1 MKRQILISSLILL
14 FIQNFVSA
22 RTFYVP
28 SRDYPTIQSA
38 VTAAVNGDVVVVA
51 PNPNPRYPVSY
62 SGTGNVNIDFGGKA
76 ITIKSTIDPNNPN
89 PAIIAATIIDCQ
101 GTKDDPHRAFW
112 FHNHEGNNSKVLG
125 FTIRNG
131 YTRGPKGADGTPGYI
146 GFPVSLFV
154 PIPRGTDPNASP
166 PYALDGA
173 SASGDGYG
181 GAILCEAASS
191 PTIKYCV
198 VKNCAVTGAQG
209 GRGADGLSGT
219 WFHFLLSDI
228 DPCTGEIDVNAVLT
242 SNPDGQ
248 WGGRGGAGNGNG
260 YGGAVACRGGSSP
273 IISDCTISDNFA
285 RGGCGGDGGNGGNAE
300 GDPPDYAGG
309 YESFG
314 GNAGDSNG
322 DGMGGAI
329 YAENGSSP
337 IIASCTFSDDIAT
350 TGARAVGGSAGQGNT
365 IPDNEGGPA
374 TDGADGVVISTGG
387 IAGGAAYYNNPSSAN
402 ANFTNCTFTGNKAYE
417 AHINPFLGEDFLA
430 YTVGGALYSKKNNTV
445 NLNSCNFT
453 GNLGGAVYCGSGCV
467 VNINNTYDPNRSCL
481 FSDNSETA
489 NGGAVYIEAGGTANL
504 RNCIFGGNSAYD
516 DGGALECR
524 SNATLTSCSFG
535 GNRAD
540 SDNDGYGYGGAMD
553 AYRFGTT
560 LVVDFNSCSFS
571 GNQAIYGGGFSS
583 ENFHNTKFTNC
594 YFVGN
599 TAHDGGG
606 LDLVNGDFFVT
617 GGAVKGNNATDGD
630 GGGFDCWYTKAEI
643 RNCTIRDN
651 FADGN
656 YPAGGDGGAINF
668 YGGASPQTVF
678 NCLITGNSAAVD
690 GGAIFCSNATPG
702 IGNCT
707 FSGNLAGGYGGA
719 IFSDWSSSPQITDCI
734 FEGCNG
740 HAIHEEDYG
749 GNAIVRYSL
758 FYNNPN
764 GEYYDSVTHLVYTGA
779 GQVGSIPGGVAN
791 LYGNPLFVAGPL
803 GNFYLN
809 QTSSPAVL
817 NGGSDTAANL
827 GLNTYTTDPNNTTDS
842 GQVDRGYH
850 YPISTS
856 VQKFNLTA
864 SVVGGHGSIAPTSGP
879 YYAGTVVTLTATP
892 NTGWLVK
899 AWSGTDND
907 SSTATTNTV
916 IMNFNRTVTV
926 EFEQPRTLIVAVGGG
941 GEGYYPTIQDAV
953 SDANN
958 GDTIVVYPGIYY
970 GGYESVSIYI
980 DESITIRSLHPDDP
994 CCAAATVIDGY
1005 LRSPFEEGYTNLGV
1019 TFGSNTDANTILNGF
1034 TIQNCGGRWG
1044 GRRDGERAPQNHP
1057 NGYDGGMGAGAA
1069 IRVASGGGPIIK
1081 NCIIRDNV
1089 VIGGY
1094 AGNGVAAT
1102 GPPDNLN
1109 AGRGG
1114 WGGAAYGGAVY
1125 CSVNSSPTFINCRII
1140 DNEARGGDGG
1150 DGGNEVFPGGYANYG
1165 GNWSMRG
1172 TPEYPVY
1179 DIDPYSSNITY
1190 VTDGNLWGIWGYIGD
1205 YRWYSGYGGG
1215 VFIDEG
1221 SNVTFTHCT
1230 ISGNLTQ
1237 GGMSGQGGEQAPVPR
1252 PEEPLIP
1259 YEIPSFGGGV
1269 YCAADSTVTF
1279 TGCTITDNISSEPNV
1294 TPNNRI
1300 DPYLG
1305 HGGGVCAED
1314 TATLKFTN
1322 CTFSENDADAGGG
1335 LLFAD
1340 ANLVI
1345 SDCNFTF
1352 NSAFQGGGL
1361 FGEHGP
1367 ATIRHSNFTNNIAS
1381 SEAND
1386 PNVVILGDGGG
1397 LHLWATDANIID
1409 CNISSNQ
1416 AEASG
1421 GGVFFGGEG
1430 APSLTNC
1437 LLTNNAAGRDG
1448 GGVST
1453 NIFSQ
1458 LTISNCTIAD
1468 NTSLEYGG
1476 GVYCSYNSYVNI
1488 INSIIWNNI
1497 GIYGSQLAIT
1507 TSFEY
1512 DPSPSAMRV
1521 TYTDIGPRY
1530 DPNTFTVPIFDDSF
1544 GGSSPSGGPNTVLVD
1559 GQNIYG
1565 QFDAGQGQVKIIVSM
1580 PEPAELMAATD
1591 WDSPESV
1598 AELRAE
1604 IASRRSAVLST
1615 LTPSEFS
1622 LRHSYENIAG
1632 FSGEITRTGL
1642 EKLLSDPRVAHIEP
1656 VRQVCPVLRQ
1666 AIPLA
1671 NALGARQVYNGAGA
1685 AIAIVDTGIDY
1696 RHPMLGGGGFPNSK
1710 VIGGY
1715 DTGNND
1721 NDPLPVGEAH
1731 GTCCAGIAAGN
1742 LGTVGDYIGG
1752 VAPGAK
1758 LYALKASPDN
1768 AGYFLT
1774 DAELAAWDWCITHR
1788 NDNLNN
1794 PIKVMSNSWGM
1805 TGTPFNDRG
1814 AADAY
1819 SPAHTALV
1827 ETAVAAGITV
1837 LAASGNDGFAG
1848 QGISWPAAMSKV
1860 ISVGA
1865 VYDTTD
1871 QVTGYSNTAEILDI
1885 LAPADPIYTT
1895 DIIGAEGYASG
1906 NYYPSF
1912 NGTSAACPFAAGC
1925 VADIQTAARAK
1936 LGRYLAPVEVKSLL
1950 VIAGNPVTDTKVAIT
1965 KPRVNLGN
1973 AIAGLEMSPIYIEKG
1988 CELNGWEAPDTN
2000 NYWGW
2005 DPNRWPNSHNIEE
2018 NPYFVAGYY
2027 LSQVVAGQLIN
2038 SKCVDTGSDTAA
2050 NLGMDEYTTRTDG
2063 MFDVDIVDMGYHYL
2077 VAAWVDSCRLC
2088 ELFHDGIIN
2097 FEDFAVLASN
2107 WLSEDCSWGNDWCEH
2122 ADVTFDGY
2130 VNFKDVLLFTE
2141 CWLTEDTE
2149 TPFPNPSEWEV
2160 EPYSGS
2166 TTSITMTAR
2175 TAVDR
2180 WGGTVEYYF
2189 KCVSGGGNDSGW
2201 QSDSNYTDS
2210 NLVSGVEYGYKVRA
2224 RDASEQI
2231 PNDGTGQ
2238 PGNKTG
2244 WSPIRY
2250 AVVGEVPPPPED
2262 HNPPQ
2267 PDRMTWA
2274 TVPYATSSTSI
2285 AMVATTATDDTAG
2298 VEYYFEDFN
2307 SPTVNSGWQ
2316 SSPSWVDTTCGPNT
2330 TYTYRVKARDTSTWH
2345 NETGWSELR
2354 SATTPAGGGPPPP
2367 PNQAPGPVAWEVTPF
2382 QTGSGMN
2389 AYANMT
2395 AAEATDPE
2403 GNNPV
2408 QYYFVCVSIPSYNS
2422 GWTTNRVWN
2431 NYPIGRAGQFLY
2443 FHFRVRDSLGNTSS
2457 WSTSLPC
2464 Y

>member
-1 MKRQILISSLILL
+1 MKRQILISSIILL

-22 RTFYVP
+22 STLYVP

-38 VTAAVNGDVVVVA
+38 ITAANPATNDVVVVA
-51 PNPNPRYPVSY
+51 PGVYI
-62 SGTGNVNIDFGGKA
+62 GTGNVDLDFGGKA
-76 ITIKSTIDPNNPN
+76 ITVKSTINPASPN

-101 GTKDDPHRAFW
+101 GTKDDPHRAFR
-112 FHNHEGNNSKVLG
+112 FHNHEDPNSKVLG

-131 YTRGPKGADGTPGYI
+131 YARGLKGADGAPGYNGDPLSDFI
-146 GFPVSLFV
+146 
-154 PIPRGTDPNASP
+154 PIPPCDDPNDCP
-166 PYALDGA
+166 PYALNGA
-173 SASGDGYG
+173 NASGSGYG

-209 GRGADGLSGT
+209 GRGADGQNGT
-219 WFHFLLSDI
+219 WLHWTLGDEDPCNPGQI
-228 DPCTGEIDVNAVLT
+228 DPNAVLT
-242 SNPDGQ
+242 ENPDGQ
-248 WGGRGGAGNGNG
+248 WGGSGGAGSGNG

-273 IISDCTISDNFA
+273 IISNCNISDNFA
-285 RGGCGGDGGNGGNAE
+285 RGGCGGDGGAGGNAVSSPANAS
-300 GDPPDYAGG
+300 PPNYSGG
-309 YESFG
+309 NESFG
-314 GNAGDSNG
+314 GDAGSSMG
-322 DGMGGAI
+322 DGIGGGI

-337 IIASCTFSDDIAT
+337 IITSCIFSNNIAT
-350 TGARAVGGSAGQGNT
+350 TGARAAGGSAGQGNA
-365 IPDNEGGPA
+365 IPDDEGGPA
-374 TDGADGVVISTGG
+374 TNGASGLVYSTGG
-387 IAGGAAYYNNPSSAN
+387 IAGGAAYYATGSHVND
-402 ANFTNCTFTGNKAYE
+402 TNCTFTGNKAYE
-417 AHINPFLGEDFLA
+417 AYSFYQPYYGEDISA
-430 YTVGGALYSKKNNTV
+430 YTVGGALYSVVNNTIT
-445 NLNSCNFT
+445 LDTCTFT
-453 GNLGGAVYCGSGCV
+453 GNLGGAVYCNSGC
-467 VNINNTYDPNRSCL
+467 NLNFDDCL

-540 SDNDGYGYGGAMD
+540 SDNDGYGYGGAID
-553 AYRFGTT
+553 AYRLGTT
-560 LVVDFNSCSFS
+560 LKVDFNSCSFS

-583 ENFHNTKFTNC
+583 ENFDANFIDC
-594 YFVGN
+594 YFIGN

-617 GGAVKGNNATDGD
+617 GGVVKENNATDGD
-630 GGGFDCWYTKAEI
+630 GGGFDCWYTIAEI
-643 RNCTIRDN
+643 RNCTISDN
-651 FADGN
+651 SADGV
-656 YPAGGDGGAINF
+656 YPTSGNGGAINF
-668 YGGASPQTVF
+668 YGWASPQTVF

-690 GGAIFCSNATPG
+690 GGAIFCSNATPE

-707 FSGNLAGGYGGA
+707 FSGNLADGYGGA

-734 FEGCNG
+734 FEGCNS
-740 HAIHEEDYG
+740 HAIHEEDFG
-749 GNAIVRYSL
+749 GNAIVKYSL
-758 FYNNPN
+758 FFNNPN
-764 GEYYDSVTHLVYTGA
+764 RDYYESDTSTSYNFGSVA
-779 GQVGSIPGGVAN
+779 DPN
-791 LYGNPLFVAGPL
+791 GNFNKDPLFVSGDLGGYYLSQIAAGQ
-803 GNFYLN
+803 GSN
-809 QTSSPAVL
+809 SPAI
-817 NGGSDTAANL
+817 NNGSDTAANL
-827 GLNTYTTDPNNTTDS
+827 GLDTFTTRTDNVGDA

-850 YPISTS
+850 YRKSTE
-856 VQKFNLTA
+856 VGTFQLTA
-864 SVVGGHGSIAPTSGP
+864 SVVGGHGSIAPASGP
-879 YYAGTVVTLTATP
+879 HYAGTFVTLTATP
-892 NTGWLVK
+892 NTGWRVK
-899 AWSGTDND
+899 AWNGTDDD

-916 IMNFNRTVTV
+916 TMNSNRTVTV
-926 EFEQPRTLIVAVGGG
+926 EFEQPRTLIVAVDGD
-941 GEGYYPTIQDAV
+941 YSTIQDAV
-953 SDANN
+953 SDAENS
-958 GDTIVVYPGIYY
+958 DTIVVYPGIYN
-970 GGYESVSIYI
+970 GGYEGVSVYV
-980 DESITIRSLHPDDP
+980 DKSITIRSMNPDDP
-994 CCAAATVIDGY
+994 CCVAATIIDGY
-1005 LRSPFEEGYTNLGV
+1005 RQSPFQEGYTNDGV
-1019 TFGSNTDANTILNGF
+1019 TFGPQTNADTVFNGF
-1034 TIQNCGGRWG
+1034 TIRNCGGKPYTG
-1044 GRRDGERAPQNHP
+1044 EDGTREDPHHP
-1057 NGYDGGMGAGAA
+1057 NGWDGGTGAGAA
-1069 IRVASGGGPIIK
+1069 IQVSSGGGPVIK

-1089 VIGGY
+1089 VIGGDGG
-1094 AGNGVAAT
+1094 AGIGADDT
-1102 GPPDNLN
+1102 HN

-1114 WGGAAYGGAVY
+1114 WGGAAWGGAVY
-1125 CSVNSSPTFINCRII
+1125 CDVNSSPTFINCQII
-1140 DNEARGGDGG
+1140 DNYAQGGDGG
-1150 DGGNEVFPGGYANYG
+1150 DGGNGVLDGGYANYG
-1165 GNWSMRG
+1165 GNWSMTG
-1172 TPEYPVY
+1172 SPEYPAW
-1179 DIDPYSSNITY
+1179 DINPDSLNWNY
-1190 VTDGNLWGIWGYIGD
+1190 VFDKGLWEVWGYLGD
-1205 YRWYSGYGGG
+1205 YRWYSAYGGG
-1215 VFIDEG
+1215 VFCNTG
-1221 SNVTFTHCT
+1221 STVTFIHCT
-1230 ISGNLTQ
+1230 ISRNRTI
-1237 GGMSGQGGEQAPVPR
+1237 GGVSGQGGEQPPSNR
-1252 PEEPLIP
+1252 PFEPLIP
-1259 YEIPSFGGGV
+1259 YEIPTFGGGV
-1269 YCAADSTVTF
+1269 YCAAESTITF
-1279 TGCTITDNISSEPNV
+1279 TDCTITNNLASEPNQ
-1294 TPNNRI
+1294 NNNHL

-1335 LLFAD
+1335 LHFAD
-1340 ANLVI
+1340 ANAVI

-1352 NSAFQGGGL
+1352 NSAYQGGGL

-1367 ATIRHSNFTNNIAS
+1367 ATIRHSNFTNNIVFS
-1381 SEAND
+1381 DAND

-1430 APSLTNC
+1430 TSSLTNC

-1448 GGVST
+1448 GGVSA

-1468 NTSLEYGG
+1468 NTGLEYGG

-1497 GIYGSQLAIT
+1497 GIYGSQLAIAT
-1507 TSFEY
+1507 GFEY
-1512 DPSPSAMRV
+1512 DQSPSAMRV

-1544 GGSSPSGGPNTVLVD
+1544 GGSSSPSVPSTVLVD
-1559 GQNIYG
+1559 SQNIYG
-1565 QFDAGQGQVKIIVSM
+1565 QFDAGQGQVKVIVSM

-1604 IASRRSAVLST
+1604 IASRQSAVLST

-1632 FSGEITRTGL
+1632 FSGEITGAGL
-1642 EKLLSDPRVAHIEP
+1642 EKLLQNPLVAHIEP
-1656 VRQVCPVLRQ
+1656 VRQVCPALAQ

-1721 NDPLPVGEAH
+1721 NDPLPVGVIPDVAH
-1731 GTCCAGIAAGN
+1731 GTCCAGIAAGS
-1742 LGTVGDYIGG
+1742 LGVVGDYIGG

-1788 NDNLNN
+1788 NDDTVH
-1794 PIKVMSNSWGM
+1794 PIKVMSNSWAMSGL
-1805 TGTPFNDRG
+1805 PFNDRG

-1848 QGISWPAAMSKV
+1848 DGISWPAAMSKV

-1885 LAPADPIYTT
+1885 LAPGDPIYTT
-1895 DIIGAEGYASG
+1895 DIIGAGGYTTG
-1906 NYYPSF
+1906 DYEPNF
-1912 NGTSAACPFAAGC
+1912 GGTSAACPFAAGC
-1925 VADIQTAARAK
+1925 VADIQTAAQAK
-1936 LGRYLAPVEVKSLL
+1936 LGRYLAPAEVKSLL

-2005 DPNRWPNSHNIEE
+2005 DPNKWPNSHNIDE

-2201 QSDSNYTDS
+2201 QSDPNYIDP

-2224 RDASEQI
+2224 RDASEEI
-2231 PNDGTGQ
+2231 PNDGTGE

-2244 WSPIRY
+2244 WSPICY
-2250 AVVGEVPPPPED
+2250 AIAGEVPPPLED
-2262 HNPPQ
+2262 HNPPI
-2267 PDRMTWA
+2267 PNPMTWA
-2274 TVPYATSSTSI
+2274 TVPYATSPTSI

-2298 VEYYFEDFN
+2298 VEYYFEDFDV
-2307 SPTVNSGWQ
+2307 PTVNSGWQ
-2316 SSPSWVDTTCGPNT
+2316 GSPAWQDTTCEPNT
-2330 TYTYRVKARDTSTWH
+2330 TYTYRVRARDTSPWY
-2345 NETGWSELR
+2345 NQTGWSTVIE
-2354 SATTPAGGGPPPP
+2354 ANTPAEGEEPNEPDTNPPVFGE
-2367 PNQAPGPVAWEVTPF
+2367 PNEWEVEPYE
-2382 QTGSGMN
+2382 TGSGLD

-2395 AAEATDPE
+2395 AQVAIDPE
-2403 GNNPV
+2403 GNGV
-2408 QYYFVCVSIPSYNS
+2408 LYYFQCADIPSINS
-2422 GWTTNRVWN
+2422 GWTTERVWN
-2431 NYPIGRAGQFLY
+2431 NVPIGRTGQGLE
-2443 FHFRVRDSLGNTSS
+2443 FHFRVRDNLGNTSG